1 MIDHISIGVTDLE
14 RSIVFYD
21 GVLGTLGYSRVWRT
35 DDAAGYGIDGADDK
49 LALFSNHSARA
60 SGPGFHLAFTAP
72 SEEAVRQFHA
82 TAIELG
88 GLDEGQPALRKNYSP
103 TYYAAFVLDPDGWK
117 LEAVRQ

>member
-14 RSIVFYD
+14 RSVVFYD

-35 DDAAGYGIDGADDK
+35 DNAAGYGMEGADDK

-60 SGPGFHLAFTAP
+60 SGPGFHLALTAP

-88 GLDEGQPALRKNYSP
+88 GMDAGQPGLRQKYSP

>member
-14 RSIVFYD
+14 RSVIFYD
-21 GVLGTLGYSRVWRT
+21 GVLGAIGYVQVWRT
-35 DDAAGYGIDGADDK
+35 NKAAGYGRDGGNDK
-49 LALFSNHSARA
+49 LALFSDPAARA
-60 SGPGFHLAFTAP
+60 PGAGFHLAFSAP

-82 TAIELG
+82 AAVELG
-88 GLDEGQPALRKNYSP
+88 GTDAGGAALREKYSP